1 MPIAEATIE
10 LSLVRRDD
18 ASPEKTQAAESRPR
32 DGPDISL
39 FLQQASPPAIVQT
52 YSAVQ
57 ADPKD
62 STFEQYQQG
71 GTSDAEIEMQIVAAC
86 CELCP

>member
-1 MPIAEATIE
+1 MC
-10 LSLVRRDD
+10 LDD
-18 ASPEKTQAAESRPR
+18 ASPEKAKAAKSRPR
-32 DGPDISL
+32 DGPDIPL
-39 FLQQASPPAIVQT
+39 FLQLASSTAIVQT

-62 STFEQYQQG
+62 STFERHQRD
-71 GTSDAEIEMQIVAAC
+71 GTSDAEIEMQIVAVC

>member
-1 MPIAEATIE
+1 VC
-10 LSLVRRDD
+10 LGD
-18 ASPEKTQAAESRPR
+18 ASPEKAQAAKSRPR

-62 STFEQYQQG
+62 STFEHG
-71 GTSDAEIEMQIVAAC
+71 GTSDAEIGMQIVAVC
-86 CELCP
+86 CELCREDSACGEKE

>member
-1 MPIAEATIE
+1 MC
-10 LSLVRRDD
+10 LGD
-18 ASPEKTQAAESRPR
+18 ASPEKAQAAKSRPR

-71 GTSDAEIEMQIVAAC
+71 GTSDAEIGMQIVAVC
-86 CELCP
+86 CELCREDSACGEKE

>member
-1 MPIAEATIE
+1 MC
-10 LSLVRRDD
+10 LDD
-18 ASPEKTQAAESRPR
+18 ASPEKAQAAKGRPR

-39 FLQQASPPAIVQT
+39 FLQQASPSAIVQT

-62 STFEQYQQG
+62 STFERHQRD
-71 GTSDAEIEMQIVAAC
+71 GTSDTEIEMQIVAVC

>member
-1 MPIAEATIE
+1 VC
-10 LSLVRRDD
+10 LND
-18 ASPEKTQAAESRPR
+18 ASPEKAQAAKSRPR
-32 DGPDISL
+32 DGPDIFL

-62 STFEQYQQG
+62 STFERHQQD
-71 GTSDAEIEMQIVAAC
+71 GTSDAEIEMQIVAVC